1 MGTEQKILDLPAR
14 PRLLVICVARFGDTL
29 LITPT
34 LAALKQRWPQAQLTV
49 LAHPARREILE
60 NLPFIDRLDTITKQR
75 APWCGRLP
83 GRPYDAAIVYGD
95 DLHLFAYAR
104 RVAWAVVGFAGNEA
118 VRRASLTHAVP
129 RPVGPTPAAFERTLL
144 LLPFGLQATDLHLR
158 YTVSPQEA
166 AAAAAYVTRAGWPER
181 RLVGLQLQSFPTKAY
196 RDWPPAYFC
205 ELVTALLARY
215 PDIHILLLGGPESKD
230 LANRLADSLGE
241 RVSSAAGA
249 FSMRENAA
257 MLARLA
263 LYVGVDTGPTHLAG
277 ALDVPMVA
285 LYHCY
290 HPGRLLAPQGHPALT
305 VIEHPAAQPER
316 SASMADIPVATV
328 LAAACAHLDKS

>member
-144 LLPFGLQATDLHLR
+144 LLPFGLPRPPLPAVKRCSADAGRSPAGQTATAGASAR
-158 YTVSPQEA
+158 MRPASVRRGA
-166 AAAAAYVTRAGWPER
+166 ARRGSGWLAERPRSRRIRQPPRQRAGRRQTSAGRRRRRWPHR
-181 RLVGLQLQSFPTKAY
+181 TAGRAIVRT
-196 RDWPPAYFC
+196 
-205 ELVTALLARY
+205 TAL
-215 PDIHILLLGGPESKD
+215 
-230 LANRLADSLGE
+230 
-241 RVSSAAGA
+241 AAW
-249 FSMRENAA
+249 
-257 MLARLA
+257 
-263 LYVGVDTGPTHLAG
+263 
-277 ALDVPMVA
+277 
-285 LYHCY
+285 
-290 HPGRLLAPQGHPALT
+290 
-305 VIEHPAAQPER
+305 
-316 SASMADIPVATV
+316 
-328 LAAACAHLDKS
+328 